1 MAQQAL
7 EDEAAARAFLA
18 QPGPRAVV
26 FAVNSLAPLALIC
39 SAEGC
44 TVATCDA
51 NEDDG
56 EEAALALGATS
67 LPWVSLSVDGKS
79 AGCAPHDV
87 PKTLASL
94 RGGSTDV
101 RSSVRDAYA
110 ATATGG
116 PGVLPGDVGDAKKRS
131 AKLGYEG
138 TELEEGADL
147 GLGCGNPLIA
157 ARLKE
162 GEVVLD
168 LGSGAGVDCF
178 AAAKQVGPQGRVI
191 GVDMTPEMLQRAR
204 QTASAKGY
212 ATVSFRLGEIEHL
225 PVGDGVVDCLISNC
239 VINLSPDKPAV
250 YREMN
255 RVLRPGGRV
264 SISDVLRTATIPE
277 ELRTAE
283 AYAC

>member
-1 MAQQAL
+1 MASGKTRRAVLLVGATLAAASGRGVAPRGVKMAQASL

-44 TVATCDA
+44 SVATCDA
-51 NEDDG
+51 NEDEG

-67 LPWVSLSVDGKS
+67 LPWVSLSLDGKS

-116 PGVLPGDVGDAKKRS
+116 HGVLPGDVGA
-131 AKLGYEG
+131 
-138 TELEEGADL
+138 
-147 GLGCGNPLIA
+147 
-157 ARLKE
+157 
-162 GEVVLD
+162 
-168 LGSGAGVDCF
+168 
-178 AAAKQVGPQGRVI
+178 
-191 GVDMTPEMLQRAR
+191 
-204 QTASAKGY
+204 
-212 ATVSFRLGEIEHL
+212 
-225 PVGDGVVDCLISNC
+225 
-239 VINLSPDKPAV
+239 
-250 YREMN
+250 
-255 RVLRPGGRV
+255 
-264 SISDVLRTATIPE
+264 
-277 ELRTAE
+277 
-283 AYAC
+283 

>member
-1 MAQQAL
+1 MAQASL

-67 LPWVSLSVDGKS
+67 LPWVSLSVDGRS

-138 TELEEGADL
+138 TELEL
-147 GLGCGNPLIA
+147 SLIH
-157 ARLKE
+157 
-162 GEVVLD
+162 
-168 LGSGAGVDCF
+168 
-178 AAAKQVGPQGRVI
+178 I
-191 GVDMTPEMLQRAR
+191 
-204 QTASAKGY
+204 
-212 ATVSFRLGEIEHL
+212 
-225 PVGDGVVDCLISNC
+225 
-239 VINLSPDKPAV
+239 
-250 YREMN
+250 
-255 RVLRPGGRV
+255 
-264 SISDVLRTATIPE
+264 
-277 ELRTAE
+277 
-283 AYAC
+283 